1 MDAND
6 LAALGW
12 PAIIGFIIVA
22 VVFCFLLYCLTSRKR
37 KKDNSRKIYIICPV
51 RKLTDSEKKIVLA
64 YVEKLEKEGYT
75 VRCPFRD
82 TNQIDEI
89 GLRIVAEHE
98 KNDII
103 WADEIH
109 IWWNPTSE
117 GSLWDFAQARMASY
131 FQEKKIVLINV
142 DEIEITRD
150 EEGKIK
156 KTYTN
161 VLLATHFGLRAG
173 SSGKD
178 LEKAKNKGA

>member
-1 MDAND
+1 M
-6 LAALGW
+6 ALLNLNNFLIA
-12 PAIIGFIIVA
+12 AIIIFMIVLM
-22 VVFCFLLYCLTSRKR
+22 VWLIKHPKSGTLTIRT
-37 KKDNSRKIYIICPV
+37 RKIYIICPV
-51 RKLTDSEKKIVLA
+51 RKLTDPEKEIVLA
-64 YVEKLEKEGYT
+64 YVEKKEREGFI
-75 VRCPFRD
+75 VRCPLRD

-89 GLRIVAEHE
+89 GLRIVTEHE
-98 KNDII
+98 INDII

-142 DEIEITRD
+142 DEIEITKD
-150 EEGKIK
+150 EQGNIK

-161 VLLATHFGLRAG
+161 VLLATHFGLPVT
-173 SSGKD
+173 SQGKD